1 MFFHCCN
8 YTTFFVILDKC
19 PSYLKDFFM
28 PNIIGFL
35 NEVKEELAKVAWP
48 SREQTI
54 RYTILVILVA
64 VVVGLFLGGLDYILT
79 TLTAFILQKY
89 GQ

>member
-1 MFFHCCN
+1 
-8 YTTFFVILDKC
+8 
-19 PSYLKDFFM
+19 M

-35 NEVKEELAKVAWP
+35 KEVREELVKVAWP

-79 TLTAFILQKY
+79 ALTAFILDQY